1 LSATAGPAPPAAP
14 DTVLELIHAFR
25 RSKTMFT
32 AVSLG
37 IFEGKRPAAAG
48 VPQLLDACVS
58 LGLLEKRDREY
69 FNTSVADTY
78 LRRASPWSLT
88 GYIWYSDVAVFRLW
102 ANLENA
108 ILSGSNQWTQTFGEG
123 GRAFRESVA
132 VSEEFMR
139 GMHGIGMT
147 TSPAVVEAFD
157 LSSYRCLLDLGG
169 ATGHFAA
176 AARRRYPALRAI
188 VFDVPSVVQMALK
201 ESHDGIEFIAGDFC
215 ADPLP
220 PADLIAL
227 GRVLHHRSEQL
238 IVELLSR
245 VYERLP
251 AGGGVLVIER
261 IVDNVNGGSV
271 DAHMHSLN
279 MLVCTDGGRE
289 RTFEEYEALLEQA
302 GFSDIR
308 VCVTSTSLDVMMAT
322 KPG

>member
-1 LSATAGPAPPAAP
+1 
-14 DTVLELIHAFR
+14 
-25 RSKTMFT
+25 MFT
-32 AVSLG
+32 AVSLE
-37 IFEGKRPAAAG
+37 IFDGKRPSGAG

-58 LGLLEKRDREY
+58 LGLLEKRGREY

-88 GYIWYSDVAVFRLW
+88 GYISYSDTALFRLW

-108 ILSGSNQWTQTFGEG
+108 ILSGSNQWTQSFGES
-123 GRAFRESVA
+123 GRAIRESVA

-139 GMHGIGMT
+139 GMHGIGMI
-147 TSPAVVEAFD
+147 TSPAAVEAFD

-169 ATGHFAA
+169 ATGHFAV

-188 VFDVPSVVQMALK
+188 VFDLPSVVQMAAK
-201 ESHDGIEFIAGDFC
+201 EDHDGIEFIAGDFC
-215 ADPLP
+215 TDPLP

-251 AGGGVLVIER
+251 PGGGLLVIER
-261 IVDNVNGGSV
+261 IVDVRHESV

-289 RTFEEYEALLEQA
+289 RTFEEYEALLKQA
-302 GFSDIR
+302 GLSDIR
-308 VCVTSTSLDVMMAT
+308 VCVTGTSLDVVMAT
-322 KPG
+322 KQG